1 MTTVVPHKYMAGE
14 LSDEERAA
22 TFAARR
28 DLLDYLVNQMRSQI
42 GCGTLKSFL
51 LTGPRGA
58 GKTTLV
64 HMLRQRIQADPEL
77 AAAWLPLVLP
87 EEQTGVSSLRDLLV
101 LILEHLEPA
110 GVPDAAAWWQRAEQ
124 EADDELSRA
133 LAEDGLRTLAG
144 SQGRRLVV
152 VLENLVSLFE
162 RALGEDQQSTLRRLL
177 MHEPFMLLVGTAVGT
192 FDDLERYDRA
202 FWKYFEPLRL
212 EPLSDDDVHALLTRR
227 AEYDGNTGFL
237 QRYHTR
243 RPMIRTLRYLTGG
256 NPRLL
261 MLLYEVVS
269 QRDLDAPLQLMR
281 RLVDEMTPLYNGL
294 LDRLPTQQQ
303 KIVDSLMRLGGTATP
318 AAIAA
323 NARLQLNK
331 VTGQLK
337 RLVDAQW
344 LRCEGGGKGREANYS
359 MGDQLFCTWY
369 QLRHFRP

>member
-22 TFAARR
+22 TFAARGE
-28 DLLDYLVNQMRSQI
+28 LLDYLVGQMRSQI

-101 LILEHLEPA
+101 LILEHLGPVGEPEA
-110 GVPDAAAWWQRAEQ
+110 TAWWQRAED

-133 LAEDGLRTLAG
+133 IAEDGLRTLAG
-144 SQGRRLVV
+144 RQGRRFVV

-162 RALGEDQQSTLRRLL
+162 RALRDGGQSTLRRLL
-177 MHEPFMLLVGTAVGT
+177 MHEPFMLLVGTAVRT
-192 FDDLERYDRA
+192 FDDLEQYDRA
-202 FWKYFEPLRL
+202 FWKYIEPLRL
-212 EPLSDDDVHALLTRR
+212 EPLSDDEVHTLLTRR
-227 AEYDGNTGFL
+227 AEYDGNAEFL
-237 QRYHTR
+237 QRYHMR
-243 RPMIRTLRYLTGG
+243 RPMVRTLRYLTGG

-269 QRDLDAPLQLMR
+269 LRQLDAPLRLMR
-281 RLVDEMTPLYNGL
+281 RLVD
-294 LDRLPTQQQ
+294 
-303 KIVDSLMRLGGTATP
+303 
-318 AAIAA
+318 
-323 NARLQLNK
+323 
-331 VTGQLK
+331 
-337 RLVDAQW
+337 
-344 LRCEGGGKGREANYS
+344 
-359 MGDQLFCTWY
+359 
-369 QLRHFRP
+369 